1 MKYNINIKKR
11 ASKVLE
17 NLSNVDYQRVR
28 DSIRELATTPRPFGC
43 LKLTGRNAWRI
54 RVGVYRIIY
63 TINDSQLTIVV
74 IDIGHRRDIY
84 R

>member
-11 ASKVLE
+11 ASKALE

-28 DSIRELATTPRPFGC
+28 DAIRELATTPRPSGC

-63 TINDSQLTIVV
+63 TINDSQLIILV

>member
-17 NLSNVDYQRVR
+17 NLPDGDYQKVR
-28 DSIRELATTPRPFGC
+28 DAIRELGENPRPSGC
-43 LKLTGRNAWRI
+43 LKLTGREGWRI
-54 RVGVYRIIY
+54 RVGVYRVIY
-63 TINDSQLTIVV
+63 TINDSELKIVV
-74 IDIGHRRDIY
+74 IDVGHRRHIY

>member
-1 MKYNINIKKR
+1 MNYNINIKKR

-17 NLSNVDYQRVR
+17 SLSNVDYQRVR
-28 DSIRELATTPRPFGC
+28 DVIRELAKTPRPSGC

-74 IDIGHRRDIY
+74 VDIGHRRDIY

>member
-1 MKYNINIKKR
+1 MNYNINIKKR

-17 NLSNVDYQRVR
+17 SLSNVDYQRVR
-28 DSIRELATTPRPFGC
+28 DAIRELAKTPRPSGC